1 MTETAPTTMSAA
13 PVGEDPGK
21 TLGTVGLILAVIMSW
36 IGLIVSIVA
45 FNKSKKAGFSNGVA
59 KAGIVVGIIT
69 TIAGL
74 VVGGIMAAS
83 IVTTIQKCG
92 ELGPGVH
99 QEGGVT
105 YTCG

>member
-1 MTETAPTTMSAA
+1 MTASSAPMSTAPVA
-13 PVGEDPGK
+13 EDPGK
-21 TLGTVGLILAVIMSW
+21 TLGTVGLVLAIIMSW

-45 FNKSKKAGFSNGVA
+45 FRKSKSAGFNNGIA

-69 TIAGL
+69 TVAGL
-74 VVGGIMAAS
+74 VIGGIMTAG
-83 IVTTIQKCG
+83 IVATVQKCG

-99 QEGGVT
+99 QEDGVT

>member
-1 MTETAPTTMSAA
+1 MTETAPAMPTTA

-21 TLGTVGLILAVIMSW
+21 TLGTVGLVLAVIASW
-36 IGLIVSIVA
+36 IGLIVSVVA
-45 FNKSKKAGFSNGVA
+45 FKKSKAAGFTNGIA

-69 TIAGL
+69 TVIG
-74 VVGGIMAAS
+74 VIVGGIMAFS
-83 IVTTIQKCG
+83 IVATVQKCG

>member
-1 MTETAPTTMSAA
+1 MTQPAPVTGA

-21 TLGTVGLILAVIMSW
+21 TLGIVGLVLAIIATW
-36 IGLIVSIVA
+36 IGLIVSVVA
-45 FNKSKKAGFSNGVA
+45 FKKSKKAGFSNGVA

-69 TIAGL
+69 TIGGL
-74 VVGGIMAAS
+74 IVGGIMAAS
-83 IVTTIQKCG
+83 IVATVQKCG